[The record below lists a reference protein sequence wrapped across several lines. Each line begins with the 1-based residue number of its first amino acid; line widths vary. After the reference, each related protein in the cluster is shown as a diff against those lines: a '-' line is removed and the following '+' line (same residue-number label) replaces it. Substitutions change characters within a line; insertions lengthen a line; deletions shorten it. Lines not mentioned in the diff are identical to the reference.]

1 MVEALIDSVRNP
13 TFFDW
18 EVKEQVDVIWRF
30 PDRTFYVP
38 EMVEALIDSVRNPT
52 FFRLGG

>member
-30 PDRTFYVP
+30 SDRTFYVP